1 MITKQLIS
9 IKLSKHL
16 LYLIKNRFALESL
29 LTFVKVNEKSAPI
42 YTINT
47 IRFWLYL

>member
-16 LYLIKNRFALESL
+16 LYSIKNRFALESL
-29 LTFVKVNEKSAPI
+29 LTFVTVNEKSVPT
-42 YTINT
+42 YTIIT
-47 IRFWLYL
+47 IRF